1 MRSPVLLALLCLAMP
16 AAPSTASPSNSSVDP
31 RPGDDAAGGGL
42 PCWEEG
48 DCAEAFDVR
57 LWPESTVLWLEQEN
71 LRDLIADPTLP
82 EAEREQLR
90 RILAMQSAWKK
101 NS

>member
-1 MRSPVLLALLCLAMP
+1 MHSPLLPALLFLAMP
-16 AAPSTASPSNSSVDP
+16 AAVLTASPSNSSVDP
-31 RPGDDAAGGGL
+31 RPVDDTPAQGL

-71 LRDLIADPTLP
+71 LRDLIADPATP
-82 EAEREQLR
+82 ETEREQLR

-101 NS
+101 IR